1 VTVPGL
7 GVDHGQHPV
16 TGDLVHDPEP
26 AVRVGLD
33 VLTSDQRKH
42 LGGLN
47 TTPTEPVPCQN
58 AAARGSPA
66 GTGAPC
72 TSGMIMSVA
81 VRLLY
86 LMMVRV
92 SGWLA
97 LLDRRRRI
105 EGR

>member
-1 VTVPGL
+1 MGRGGQLVP
-7 GVDHGQHPV
+7 
-16 TGDLVHDPEP
+16 
-26 AVRVGLD
+26 R
-33 VLTSDQRKH
+33 
-42 LGGLN
+42 
-47 TTPTEPVPCQN
+47 QN
-58 AAARGSPA
+58 AAERGSPA

-92 SGWLA
+92 FGWLA

>member
-1 VTVPGL
+1 
-7 GVDHGQHPV
+7 
-16 TGDLVHDPEP
+16 
-26 AVRVGLD
+26 
-33 VLTSDQRKH
+33 
-42 LGGLN
+42 
-47 TTPTEPVPCQN
+47 
-58 AAARGSPA
+58 
-66 GTGAPC
+66 
-72 TSGMIMSVA
+72 MIMSVA